1 MRTTRPS
8 ISALAALTVLI
19 LSMTLVACAGG
30 GGSDTDTDSGQRA
43 VEQPAGG
50 DGGGEQVSGEA
61 PLAPDVDGT
70 PGGGVGASIDDA
82 RIVRTGTMEL
92 EVKDV
97 ESALTLA
104 RDGMRTLGGYI
115 GASNTYDEGG
125 RPTATITY
133 RVPVDRWEDALDL
146 LRDLSGQTTRVVTE
160 QTQAVEVTG
169 AVADLEARIRN
180 LRASEAALQEIAAKA
195 VRVSDVLE
203 VQGQLT
209 QVRGEIESMTA
220 QLKDL
225 EDRADLATL
234 TATFRVPVVAVEVA
248 QEEWDPAAVVDAAS
262 ASLINVLQTIAGAG
276 IWFAI
281 VWLPVLV
288 AVAVLTLVV
297 VWIVR
302 RLGIVRPRGRGGDAA
317 VS

>member
-30 GGSDTDTDSGQRA
+30 GGSDTDSGQRP

-70 PGGGVGASIDDA
+70 PGGGVVASIDDA
-82 RIVRTGTMEL
+82 RIVRTGTVEL
-92 EVKDV
+92 EVKAV
-97 ESALTLA
+97 ATALTVA
-104 RDGMRTLGGYI
+104 RDGMRALGGYI

-262 ASLINVLQTIAGAG
+262 ASLINVLQTLASAG

-288 AVAVLTLVV
+288 AIAVLTLVV

-302 RLGIVRPRGRGGDAA
+302 RLGIVRPRSRGGDAA